1 LCRQPKETQHHILI
15 HRLIDQVLSPRPL
28 PQPLDG
34 LMPERLPRRKAGK
47 LATIGEEVI
56 GSSLSIGKLINVL
69 QQELNPVLAGR
80 NVRILA
86 NVE

>member
-1 LCRQPKETQHHILI
+1 
-15 HRLIDQVLSPRPL
+15 
-28 PQPLDG
+28 
-34 LMPERLPRRKAGK
+34 MPERLPRRKAGK

-56 GSSLSIGKLINVL
+56 SSSLSIGKLINVL